1 MVQYRN
7 DLFANTFL
15 TTHPKVGIATV
26 QEKLKQGNILENEFA
41 QYFKERA
48 LIEDQYAKSLVKA
61 SKKLYVMDRSVLGG
75 LEPVWDLLH
84 DELTEVSTAHGIIA
98 YKIFNE
104 IEQPLKTPASSDI
117 NKIKTME
124 PIFQQIAKEYEAG
137 LKNKSGKTSL
147 FKSVSKSHPEDALSR
162 WTAEGNSFL
171 QLYENVERARLE
183 RLKSIIINFEQI
195 YSDQLHKRLEVANT
209 ILDAANEYNVDNDIS
224 EFCKSKSVQ
233 MNTLSSTASL
243 SNFSKNTPDT
253 TDHSVSIPIKSHS
266 SDAINLSA
274 KKVKSRFSILRKPKK
289 SSSTTTNS
297 SREQYVIPS
306 IPENSEYNEEHH
318 PNSIEMNSQPTVEH
332 DKAGTF
338 HHQIAESPSPLKQD
352 SLNGISNNLNEIPKV
367 DSEGYSIPFPDR
379 FSQYIADKQDDE
391 SFNDLSTSQKLKFD
405 IKNVSIQNNDNNQAE
420 LEKATLTRVSS
431 ILRENKPTIS
441 QRRRGRRQNMRLGSE
456 SDIEREPPSPLI
468 SNSNSTPIS
477 LNFGSTVSTST
488 DIITNPFRQLTPTSE
503 HTNFSSLSPSPTLS
517 SSRMHSKLYSSPTY
531 DNNSN
536 SHDIPIL
543 HTSVIE
549 SVNVQPGNQHA
560 TIIGQIKLVYNGPSL
575 SNDATIKISFKNVHQ
590 IKPIHSSVHPI
601 ENQQQQEENCMFN
614 IPAVAFE
621 GQNKGTFIPFF
632 SYQQEKK
639 IDEVLPI
646 LLDPSWKSTENNV
659 MMMIKYKLTHLY
671 DHGQFMIS
679 THLDDTTVT
688 QVQSN
693 PEGLW
698 NSERQLFSWKGKDV
712 LQHDHQLSISGNQQ
726 PRRLLAK
733 FITHPS
739 SSSPIRGNPTPHI
752 ALKYYCKD
760 QPPISGILMETSL
773 IDDKSK
779 EDNAAK
785 FQQSMDQLIVKSGTI
800 LF

>member
-1 MVQYRN
+1 
-7 DLFANTFL
+7 
-15 TTHPKVGIATV
+15 
-26 QEKLKQGNILENEFA
+26 
-41 QYFKERA
+41 
-48 LIEDQYAKSLVKA
+48 
-61 SKKLYVMDRSVLGG
+61 
-75 LEPVWDLLH
+75 
-84 DELTEVSTAHGIIA
+84 
-98 YKIFNE
+98 
-104 IEQPLKTPASSDI
+104 
-117 NKIKTME
+117 
-124 PIFQQIAKEYEAG
+124 
-137 LKNKSGKTSL
+137 
-147 FKSVSKSHPEDALSR
+147 
-162 WTAEGNSFL
+162 
-171 QLYENVERARLE
+171 
-183 RLKSIIINFEQI
+183 
-195 YSDQLHKRLEVANT
+195 
-209 ILDAANEYNVDNDIS
+209 
-224 EFCKSKSVQ
+224 
-233 MNTLSSTASL
+233 
-243 SNFSKNTPDT
+243 
-253 TDHSVSIPIKSHS
+253 
-266 SDAINLSA
+266 
-274 KKVKSRFSILRKPKK
+274 
-289 SSSTTTNS
+289 
-297 SREQYVIPS
+297 
-306 IPENSEYNEEHH
+306 
-318 PNSIEMNSQPTVEH
+318 
-332 DKAGTF
+332 
-338 HHQIAESPSPLKQD
+338 
-352 SLNGISNNLNEIPKV
+352 
-367 DSEGYSIPFPDR
+367 
-379 FSQYIADKQDDE
+379 
-391 SFNDLSTSQKLKFD
+391 
-405 IKNVSIQNNDNNQAE
+405 
-420 LEKATLTRVSS
+420 
-431 ILRENKPTIS
+431 
-441 QRRRGRRQNMRLGSE
+441 MRLGSE

-517 SSRMHSKLYSSPTY
+517 SSRMHSKLYSSPSY

-536 SHDIPIL
+536 NHDLPIL

-549 SVNVQPGNQHA
+549 SVNVQPGDQHA

-575 SNDATIKISFKNVHQ
+575 SNDATITISFKNVHQ
-590 IKPIHSSVHPI
+590 IKPIHSSVHLI
-601 ENQQQQEENCMFN
+601 ENQQQQEENCMFS

-621 GQNKGTFIPFF
+621 GQNKGSFIPFF

-671 DHGQFMIS
+671 DHGQFMIA

-698 NSERQLFSWKGKDV
+698 NNERQLFTWKGKDV

-733 FITHPS
+733 FIIHP

-773 IDDKSK
+773 IDGKSK
-779 EDNAAK
+779 EDNTAK